1 MAGVVAKFISKRV
14 LKETAGNQFGIDDP
28 YFESVPA
35 TRLDGTPNGKVKKVR
50 KALPPGLSEHDAQ
63 ILTKVKRRA
72 YRLDMSFGSFMGL
85 KFGWGSVIGLFPIAG
100 DVVDALLAAMVVRT
114 ARQIEGGLPFQIWA
128 WMYVL
133 VIIDLIAGLV
143 PFVGDIADAVILA
156 NTRNAVALE
165 DYLRK
170 KGKKNLR
177 ASKLPVPDVD
187 PSDPNEFDRFNAES
201 PVHASSRAAAG
212 ARRQAQ
218 AETSAGQSQ
227 RADHLPQQSG
237 VEKTRQSRP
246 SQPSQPAQARV
257 HDDRRG
263 GSGRGFFGFGSKRS
277 RPADVEHG
285 RVN

>member
-1 MAGVVAKFISKRV
+1 MAGVVAKFVSKRI
-14 LKETAGNQFGIDDP
+14 LKETAGNQFGIEDP

-35 TRLDGTPNGKVKKVR
+35 TRLDGTPTGKVKKVR

-63 ILTKVKRRA
+63 VLTKVKRRA

-100 DVVDALLAAMVVRT
+100 DVADALLAAMVVRT
-114 ARQIEGGLPFQIWA
+114 AKQVEGGLPVQIWA

-133 VIIDLIAGLV
+133 VLIDLIAGLV

-156 NTRNAVALE
+156 NTRNAIALE
-165 DYLRK
+165 EYLRK

-187 PSDPNEFDRFNAES
+187 PSNANEFDRFNATDS
-201 PVHASSRAAAG
+201 PAHASSRAAG
-212 ARRQAQ
+212 TRQ
-218 AETSAGQSQ
+218 AETTAGQSR
-227 RADHLPQQSG
+227 RADYPPQESG
-237 VEKTRQSRP
+237 VEQTRQSQP
-246 SQPSQPAQARV
+246 LQPSQPAQARV

-277 RPADVEHG
+277 RPADVEQG
-285 RVN
+285 RAN